1 MQRLQIALNSL
12 RYQHAALTKAMSVVP
27 YPESSAPASRGSP
40 LLPSTA
46 EEVSNSPQSSYA
58 TIGKLSHRMSAYS
71 VHSDGS
77 VWYDAPEFDGAEE
90 FVLDGT
96 PGEETQGSQLSY
108 VDSPTLMEEEDEITE
123 TESGS
128 EMAEEELRR
137 AMSPTPGMVNG
148 EAISRRLELPSP
160 PVGDEGSLFA
170 VLKKN
175 VGKVG
180 GTNIFSDL
188 KSDLH

>member
-1 MQRLQIALNSL
+1 
-12 RYQHAALTKAMSVVP
+12 
-27 YPESSAPASRGSP
+27 
-40 LLPSTA
+40 
-46 EEVSNSPQSSYA
+46 
-58 TIGKLSHRMSAYS
+58 MSAYS